1 MISYNK
7 IKIIVI
13 TLAITVSINTNALT
27 VSPARIEISGNS
39 GQTLSGEINIYNEQP
54 EVKTFYTSYEN
65 FQSSDDSGAP
75 KFIGS
80 ENGLATW
87 IKTESS
93 IAVNSEEKKV
103 LPFTISIPADAEPG
117 GYFAAVFL
125 GSQPPANAEG
135 GTVSIG
141 GKIGIL
147 VLLRVNGDIKE
158 GAGLAEFGT
167 QNKKR
172 FFSNLPISL
181 IYKVNNSGGDRI
193 VPIGDIK
200 IKNTIRLNSAT
211 INLNEGKGSV
221 LPGSVRKFEAVWG
234 KNSDEKIKAE
244 KEKTFFESAMFQ
256 LKNFHLGVYTAK
268 INMTW
273 GEGKTNVDSDSF
285 TFFVIPWQLFLILFV
300 VLLVVTFFGRIILR
314 KYNKYIISQ
323 AKLTQ

>member
-1 MISYNK
+1 MA
-7 IKIIVI
+7 I
-13 TLAITVSINTNALT
+13 TLSINTNALT
-27 VSPARIEISGNS
+27 VSPARVEISGNP

-75 KFIGS
+75 KFVGS

-87 IKTESS
+87 IKTEGS
-93 IAVNSEEKKV
+93 ISVNSQEKKV
-103 LPFTISIPADAEPG
+103 LPFTIKIPADAEPG

-125 GSQPPANAEG
+125 GSQPPTNAEG

-158 GAGLAEFGT
+158 GAGLTEFGT
-167 QNKKR
+167 LGKKR
-172 FFSNLPISL
+172 FFSNLPVSL

-211 INLNEGKGSV
+211 IYLNEGKGSV

-234 KNSDEKIKAE
+234 EKIKDDKA
-244 KEKTFFESAMFQ
+244 KSFFESAWFQ
-256 LKNFHLGVYTAK
+256 IKNFHIGVYTAK

-273 GEGKTNVDSDSF
+273 GESNTSVNSDSF
-285 TFFVIPWQLFLILFV
+285 TFFVIPWQLLTIVLGLLIFIG
-300 VLLVVTFFGRIILR
+300 FFGILALR
-314 KYNKYIISQ
+314 KYNKFIIKK
-323 AKLTQ
+323 ARLMNTHE

>member
-1 MISYNK
+1 MISYKK
-7 IKIIVI
+7 IKIITIIIAI
-13 TLAITVSINTNALT
+13 TLSINTNALT
-27 VSPARIEISGNS
+27 VSPARIEISGNP
-39 GQTLSGEINIYNEQP
+39 GQTLRGEINIYNEQP

-75 KFIGS
+75 KFVGS

-87 IKTESS
+87 IKTEESLV
-93 IAVNSEEKKV
+93 VNSQEKKV
-103 LPFTISIPADAEPG
+103 LPFTITIPSDAEPG

-125 GSQPPANAEG
+125 GSQPPTNAEG

-158 GAGLAEFGT
+158 GAGLTEFST

-221 LPGSVRKFEAVWG
+221 LPGSVRKFETVWG
-234 KNSDEKIKAE
+234 EKIKDE

-256 LKNFHLGVYTAK
+256 IKNFHLGVYTAK

-273 GEGKTNVDSDSF
+273 GEGKSNVNSDSF
-285 TFFVIPWQLFLILFV
+285 TFFIIPWQLLTIVLIL
-300 VLLVVTFFGRIILR
+300 VLCIGFFGIIALR
-314 KYNKYIISQ
+314 KYNKFIIKQ
-323 AKLTQ
+323 ARLMNTHE

>member
-1 MISYNK
+1 MISYKK
-7 IKIIVI
+7 IQSIFLISAV
-13 TLAITVSINTNALT
+13 LFSINTKALT
-27 VSPARIEISGNS
+27 VSPARVEISGNP
-39 GQTLSGEINIYNEQP
+39 GQTLGGEINIYNEQA

-75 KFIGS
+75 KFVGG

-87 IKTESS
+87 IKTEASVV
-93 IAVNSEEKKV
+93 VNSQEKKV
-103 LPFTISIPADAEPG
+103 LPFTITIPSDAEPG

-125 GSQPPANAEG
+125 GSQPPASVEG

-172 FFSNLPISL
+172 FFSSLPISL

-234 KNSDEKIKAE
+234 EKNKNE
-244 KEKTFFESAMFQ
+244 KEKTFFESALFQ
-256 LKNFHLGVYTAK
+256 IKNFHLGVYTAK

-273 GEGKTNVDSDSF
+273 GETKTNVNSDSF
-285 TFFVIPWQLFLILFV
+285 TFFVIPWQLLMIVLITLLFV
-300 VLLVVTFFGRIILR
+300 GFFGIIALR
-314 KYNKYIISQ
+314 KYNKFIINK
-323 AKLTQ
+323 ARLMNTHE

>member
-1 MISYNK
+1 MISYKK
-7 IKIIVI
+7 IKIIVTTIAI
-13 TLAITVSINTNALT
+13 TLSVNTSALT
-27 VSPARIEISGNS
+27 VSPARIEISGNP

-54 EVKTFYTSYEN
+54 DTKTFYTSYEN

-75 KFIGS
+75 KFVGS

-93 IAVNSEEKKV
+93 VAVNSQEKKV
-103 LPFTISIPADAEPG
+103 LPFTIAIPADAEPG

-158 GAGLAEFGT
+158 GAGLTEFGT

-172 FFSNLPISL
+172 FFSNIPVSL

-221 LPGSVRKFEAVWG
+221 LPGSTRKFEAVWG
-234 KNSDEKIKAE
+234 EKNKDEIT
-244 KEKTFFESAMFQ
+244 KTFFESALFQ

-273 GEGKTNVDSDSF
+273 GESKANVNSDSF
-285 TFFVIPWQLFLILFV
+285 TFFVIPWQLLSIVLVILLFV
-300 VLLVVTFFGRIILR
+300 GFFGIIALR
-314 KYNKYIISQ
+314 KYNKFIIKKARLMNSHE
-323 AKLTQ
+323 

>member
-1 MISYNK
+1 MISYKK
-7 IKIIVI
+7 IKIIVLSIAI
-13 TLAITVSINTNALT
+13 TLSINTNALT
-27 VSPARIEISGNS
+27 VSPARVEISGNP

-87 IKTESS
+87 IKTEGS
-93 IAVNSEEKKV
+93 ISVNSQEKKV
-103 LPFTISIPADAEPG
+103 LPFTIKIPVDAEPG

-125 GSQPPANAEG
+125 GSQPPVSAEG

-158 GAGLAEFGT
+158 GAGLTEFGT
-167 QNKKR
+167 RNKTR
-172 FFSNLPISL
+172 FFSNLPVSL

-200 IKNTIRLNSAT
+200 IKNTIRLNSAI

-234 KNSDEKIKAE
+234 EKVKDDV
-244 KEKTFFESAMFQ
+244 EKTFFESVWFQ
-256 LKNFHLGVYTAK
+256 IRNFHVGVYTAK

-273 GEGKTNVDSDSF
+273 GESKTNVNSDSF
-285 TFFVIPWQLFLILFV
+285 TFFVIPWQLLSIVFGILLFIG
-300 VLLVVTFFGRIILR
+300 FFGILVLR
-314 KYNKYIISQ
+314 KYKKHIIKQ
-323 AKLTQ
+323 ARLMNTHE